1 VIDPVWGV
9 PGVAA
14 LEAMSP
20 LGRFVQ
26 LGQSAGPE
34 AVVKSG
40 TVRGR
45 YLSVLGYTSF
55 LVPWEEQAAA
65 YRTLADYA
73 AAGQIKVEFEV
84 LPLEAAPDA
93 WKRQAASPH
102 RKLVLSPQAK
112 P

>member
-1 VIDPVWGV
+1 DPLWGV

-26 LGQSAGPE
+26 LGASAGQE

-40 TVRGR
+40 VLRGR
-45 YLSVLGYTSF
+45 YLSILGYTSF

-65 YRTLADYA
+65 YRTLVDYA
-73 AAGQIKVEFEV
+73 ASGKLKVQFEI
-84 LPLEAAPDA
+84 LPLEAAPEA
-93 WKRQAASPH
+93 WKLQAASPH
-102 RKLVLSPQAK
+102 RKLVLSPQAQR
-112 P
+112 